1 MIDFKKKAFDVL
13 EKDMRAL
20 LAGESDLFRKASYNF
35 GFVDRNLQPG
45 NDSSGKM
52 FRPLLLLS
60 FTSAYA
66 GNYERAIPV
75 ASAIQIFHNFS
86 LVHDDIEDNDPLRR
100 GRATAWALW
109 GVPEGLNIGDF
120 IFNLSFKSALRTETP
135 FLKRSLEMLVLSYEK
150 VVEGQQADI
159 GFEKRKL
166 GKVIEEEYLKM
177 ISGKSASLISV
188 SCALGAY
195 LAEKSEDVIQG
206 AAEFGMN
213 LGLAY
218 QIYDDY
224 MGLWGQEIKTGKKTA
239 SDIYKKKKSFPVIVG
254 YRQCQ
259 EIERSLLEE
268 MYAQDKI
275 SERQALEI
283 IGILEETGTKE
294 QTIKFFNQYRE
305 RALSDLKKL
314 ELDGQWQK
322 YFEDIVNNLMRI

>member
-1 MIDFKKKAFDVL
+1 MISFKEKVFDVL

-20 LAGESDLFRKASYNF
+20 LSEDSDLFRKASYNF
-35 GFVDRNLQPG
+35 GFVDKDLRPCS
-45 NDSSGKM
+45 DSSGKM

-60 FTSAYA
+60 LVSAYS
-66 GNYERAIPV
+66 GNFKRAIPL

-109 GVPEGLNIGDF
+109 GIPEGLNIGDF
-120 IFNLSFKSALRTETP
+120 IFNLSFKSALRIETP
-135 FLKRSLEMLVLSYEK
+135 FLKRSLEMLVSSFEK
-150 VVEGQQADI
+150 VVEGQQMDI
-159 GFEKRKL
+159 GFERLRL
-166 GKVIEEEYLKM
+166 GKVSEEEYLKM

-195 LAEKSEDVIQG
+195 LARKSESVIVR

-224 MGLWGQEIKTGKKTA
+224 MGLWGEETKTGKKTG
-239 SDIYKKKKSFPVIVG
+239 SDIYKKKKSFPVIRG
-254 YRQCQ
+254 YKKSQ
-259 EIERSLLEE
+259 ETEKSLLEKI
-268 MYAQDKI
+268 YAQEEI
-275 SERQALEI
+275 SEDQALDI
-283 IGILEETGTKE
+283 VGILERAGTKK
-294 QTIKFFNQYRE
+294 QTIELFDKYKE
-305 RALSDLKKL
+305 EALSDLKKL